1 MASPSSIS
9 LCELPLFPLP
19 DVVLFPGRPLPLH
32 IFEERYRLMI
42 NTVLEG
48 DKKFGVLLWNPSIS
62 KSVNVGC
69 VTEIGEVVKLKDGR
83 LNIMTV
89 GLQRFRIVEIV
100 KQLPYLV
107 GKVEWLDDS
116 IADAEV
122 LDVGGQ
128 VDKSLR
134 EVVGLA
140 NKLTR
145 KENIVPEDLPTDPLY
160 LSYWVAS
167 LFFNSSDD
175 RQELLELCD
184 TGARLKKELSLLDSL
199 KSELAARAA
208 IEDAFRS

>member
-1 MASPSSIS
+1 MSSPSSIS

-32 IFEERYRLMI
+32 IFEDRYRLMI

-48 DKKFGVLLWNPSIS
+48 DKKFGVLLWNPTIS
-62 KSVNVGC
+62 KSVKIGC
-69 VTEIGEVVKLKDGR
+69 ATEISEVVKLKDGR
-83 LNIMTV
+83 MNIMTV

-116 IADAEV
+116 MPDAEALSV
-122 LDVGGQ
+122 SVQ
-128 VDKSLR
+128 VDRSLR

-140 NKLTR
+140 NKLTQ
-145 KENIVPEDLPTDPLY
+145 KENVVPEDLPTDPIF
-160 LSYWVAS
+160 LSFWVAS

-184 TGARLKKELSLLDSL
+184 TGTRLKKELCLLDSL

>member
-1 MASPSSIS
+1 MPSPSSVS

-32 IFEERYRLMI
+32 IFEDRYRLMI
-42 NTVLEG
+42 NTALEG
-48 DKKFGVLLWNPSIS
+48 DRKFGVLLWNPTIS

-69 VTEIGEVVKLKDGR
+69 ATEISEVVKLKDGR
-83 LNIMTV
+83 MNIMTV

-100 KQLPYLV
+100 RQLPYLV

-116 IADAEV
+116 EPDADTLV
-122 LDVGGQ
+122 IGDQ
-128 VDKSLR
+128 VDQSLR
-134 EVVGLA
+134 DVVRLA
-140 NKLTR
+140 NKLNH
-145 KENIVPEDLPTDPLY
+145 KQNVVPEDLPSDPVY
-160 LSYWVAS
+160 LSFWIAS

-184 TGARLKKELSLLDSL
+184 TGERLKKELQLLDTL

-208 IEDAFRS
+208 IEDAFKF

>member
-1 MASPSSIS
+1 MSSPSSIS

-32 IFEERYRLMI
+32 IFEDRYRLMI

-48 DKKFGVLLWNPSIS
+48 DRKFGVLLWNPTIS

-69 VTEIGEVVKLKDGR
+69 ATEIGEVIKLKDGR
-83 LNIMTV
+83 MNIMTL

-116 IADAEV
+116 KPDADTLA
-122 LDVGGQ
+122 VGDQ
-128 VDKSLR
+128 VDRSLR
-134 EVVGLA
+134 EVVRLA
-140 NKLTR
+140 NKLTN
-145 KENIVPEDLPTDPLY
+145 KENIIPDDLPSDPLQ
-160 LSYWVAS
+160 LSFWVAS

-184 TGARLKKELSLLDSL
+184 TSARLKKELHLLNTL
-199 KSELAARAA
+199 KGELAARAA
-208 IEDAFRS
+208 IEDAFKT

>member
-1 MASPSSIS
+1 MSSPSSIS

-32 IFEERYRLMI
+32 IFEDRYRLMI

-48 DKKFGVLLWNPSIS
+48 DKKFGVLLWNPTIS
-62 KSVNVGC
+62 KSVKIGC
-69 VTEIGEVVKLKDGR
+69 VTEISEVVKLKDGR
-83 LNIMTV
+83 MNIMTV

-116 IADAEV
+116 MPDAEA
-122 LDVGGQ
+122 LSVGGQ
-128 VDKSLR
+128 VDRSLR

-140 NKLTR
+140 NKLTQ
-145 KENIVPEDLPTDPLY
+145 KVNIVPEDLPTDPIY
-160 LSYWVAS
+160 LSFWVAS

-184 TGARLKKELSLLDSL
+184 TGTRLKKELCLLDSL

>member
-42 NTVLEG
+42 NTVLES
-48 DKKFGVLLWNPSIS
+48 DRKFGVLLWNPIIS
-62 KSVNVGC
+62 KSVSVGC
-69 VTEIGEVVKLKDGR
+69 STEISDVVKLKDGR
-83 LNIMTV
+83 MNIMTQ
-89 GLQRFRIVEIV
+89 GLQRFRVVEIV
-100 KQLPYLV
+100 RQMPYLV
-107 GKVEWLDDS
+107 GKVEWLEDS
-116 IADAEV
+116 APDAEA
-122 LDVGGQ
+122 LAVGDQ
-128 VDKSLR
+128 VDRALR

-140 NKLTR
+140 NKLTH
-145 KENIVPEDLPTDPLY
+145 KDNIVPDDLPTDPIY
-160 LSYWVAS
+160 LSFWVAS

-184 TGARLKKELSLLDSL
+184 TGTRLKKELSLLDTL

>member
-1 MASPSSIS
+1 MSSPSSIS

-19 DVVLFPGRPLPLH
+19 DVVLFPGRPLPLY
-32 IFEERYRLMI
+32 IFEDRYRLMI

-48 DKKFGVLLWNPSIS
+48 DNKFGVLLWNPTIF
-62 KSVNVGC
+62 KSVKIGC
-69 VTEIGEVVKLKDGR
+69 ATEISEVVKLKDGR
-83 LNIMTV
+83 MNIMTV

-116 IADAEV
+116 MPDAEA
-122 LDVGGQ
+122 LSVGGQ
-128 VDKSLR
+128 VDRSLR

-140 NKLTR
+140 NKLTQ
-145 KENIVPEDLPTDPLY
+145 KKNVVPEDLPTDPVY
-160 LSYWVAS
+160 LSFWVAS

-184 TGARLKKELSLLDSL
+184 TGTRLKKELCLLDSL
-199 KSELAARAA
+199 KSELSARAA

>member
-42 NTVLEG
+42 NTVLES
-48 DKKFGVLLWNPSIS
+48 DRKFGVLLWNPTIS

-69 VTEIGEVVKLKDGR
+69 ATEISDVVKLKDGR
-83 LNIMTV
+83 MNIMTQ
-89 GLQRFRIVEIV
+89 GLQRFRVVEIV
-100 KQLPYLV
+100 KQMPYLV
-107 GKVEWLDDS
+107 GKVEWLEDS
-116 IADAEV
+116 APDAEA
-122 LDVGGQ
+122 LAVGDQ

-140 NKLTR
+140 NKLTY
-145 KENIVPEDLPTDPLY
+145 KDNIVPDDLPTDPIY
-160 LSYWVAS
+160 LSFWVAS

-184 TGARLKKELSLLDSL
+184 TGTRLKKELSLLDTL

>member
-32 IFEERYRLMI
+32 IFEDRYRLMI
-42 NTVLEG
+42 NTVLES
-48 DKKFGVLLWNPSIS
+48 DRKFGVLLWNPAIS

-69 VTEIGEVVKLKDGR
+69 VTEISDVVKLDDGR
-83 LNIMTV
+83 MNIMTQ
-89 GLQRFRIVEIV
+89 GLQRFRVVEIV
-100 KQLPYLV
+100 RQMPYLV
-107 GKVEWLDDS
+107 GKVEWFEDS
-116 IADAEV
+116 APDAEA
-122 LDVGGQ
+122 LSVGNQ
-128 VDKSLR
+128 VNKSLR

-140 NKLTR
+140 NKLTH
-145 KENIVPEDLPTDPLY
+145 KDNIVPEDLPTDPIY
-160 LSYWVAS
+160 LSFWVAS

-175 RQELLELCD
+175 RQELLELCE
-184 TGARLKKELSLLDSL
+184 TGTRLRKELSLLDTL

>member
-32 IFEERYRLMI
+32 IFEDRYRLMI
-42 NTVLEG
+42 NTVLES
-48 DKKFGVLLWNPSIS
+48 DRKFGVLLWNPAIS

-69 VTEIGEVVKLKDGR
+69 VTEISDVVKLNNGR
-83 LNIMTV
+83 MNIMTQ
-89 GLQRFRIVEIV
+89 GLQRFRVVEIV
-100 KQLPYLV
+100 RQMPYLV
-107 GKVEWLDDS
+107 GKVEWFEDS
-116 IADAEV
+116 APDTEA
-122 LDVGGQ
+122 LAVGSQ
-128 VDKSLR
+128 VEKSLR

-140 NKLTR
+140 NKLTH
-145 KENIVPEDLPTDPLY
+145 KDNIVPEDLPTDPIY
-160 LSYWVAS
+160 LSFWVAS

-175 RQELLELCD
+175 RQQLLELCE
-184 TGARLKKELSLLDSL
+184 TGTRLKKELSLLDTL

>member
-32 IFEERYRLMI
+32 IFEDRYRLMI
-42 NTVLEG
+42 NTVLES
-48 DKKFGVLLWNPSIS
+48 DRKFGVLLWNPAIS

-69 VTEIGEVVKLKDGR
+69 VTEISDVVKLDDGR
-83 LNIMTV
+83 MNIMTQ
-89 GLQRFRIVEIV
+89 GLQRFRVVEIV
-100 KQLPYLV
+100 RQMPYLV
-107 GKVEWLDDS
+107 GKVEWFEDS
-116 IADAEV
+116 APDAEA
-122 LDVGGQ
+122 LAVGNQ
-128 VDKSLR
+128 VNKSLR

-140 NKLTR
+140 NKLTH
-145 KENIVPEDLPTDPLY
+145 KDNIVPEDLPTDPIY
-160 LSYWVAS
+160 LSFWVAS

-175 RQELLELCD
+175 RQELLELCE
-184 TGARLKKELSLLDSL
+184 TGTRLRKELSLLDTL

>member
-1 MASPSSIS
+1 MSSPSSIS

-32 IFEERYRLMI
+32 IFEDRYRLMI

-48 DKKFGVLLWNPSIS
+48 DKKFGVLLWNPTIS
-62 KSVNVGC
+62 KSVKIGC
-69 VTEIGEVVKLKDGR
+69 ATEISEVVKLKDGR
-83 LNIMTV
+83 MNIMTV
-89 GLQRFRIVEIV
+89 GLQRFRVVEIV

-116 IADAEV
+116 MPDAEA
-122 LDVGGQ
+122 LSVGGQ
-128 VDKSLR
+128 VDRSLR

-140 NKLTR
+140 NKLTQ
-145 KENIVPEDLPTDPLY
+145 KENTVPEDLPTDPIY
-160 LSYWVAS
+160 LSFWVAS

-184 TGARLKKELSLLDSL
+184 TGTRLKKELCLLDSL

>member
-42 NTVLEG
+42 NTVLES
-48 DKKFGVLLWNPSIS
+48 DRKFGVLLWNPIIS
-62 KSVNVGC
+62 KSVSVGC
-69 VTEIGEVVKLKDGR
+69 STEISDVVKLKDGR
-83 LNIMTV
+83 MNIMTQ
-89 GLQRFRIVEIV
+89 GLQRFRVVEIV
-100 KQLPYLV
+100 KQMPYLV
-107 GKVEWLDDS
+107 GKVEWLEDS
-116 IADAEV
+116 APDAEV
-122 LDVGGQ
+122 LAVGDQ
-128 VDKSLR
+128 VDRALR

-140 NKLTR
+140 NKLTH
-145 KENIVPEDLPTDPLY
+145 KDNIVPDDLPTDPIY
-160 LSYWVAS
+160 LSFWVAS

-184 TGARLKKELSLLDSL
+184 TGTRLKKELSLLDTL

>member
-42 NTVLEG
+42 NTVLES
-48 DKKFGVLLWNPSIS
+48 DRKFGVLLWNPIIS
-62 KSVNVGC
+62 KSVSVGC
-69 VTEIGEVVKLKDGR
+69 STEISDVVKLKDGR
-83 LNIMTV
+83 MNIMTQ
-89 GLQRFRIVEIV
+89 GLQRFRVVEIV
-100 KQLPYLV
+100 KQMPYLV
-107 GKVEWLDDS
+107 GKVEWLEDS
-116 IADAEV
+116 APDAEA
-122 LDVGGQ
+122 LAVGDQ
-128 VDKSLR
+128 VDRSLR

-140 NKLTR
+140 NKLTH
-145 KENIVPEDLPTDPLY
+145 KDNIVPDDLPTDPIY
-160 LSYWVAS
+160 LSFWVAS

-184 TGARLKKELSLLDSL
+184 TGTRLKKELSLLDTL

>member
-32 IFEERYRLMI
+32 IFEDRYRLMI

-48 DKKFGVLLWNPSIS
+48 DRKFGVLLWNPTIS

-69 VTEIGEVVKLKDGR
+69 VTEISDVVKLKNGR
-83 LNIMTV
+83 MNIMTQ
-89 GLQRFRIVEIV
+89 GLQRFRVVEIV
-100 KQLPYLV
+100 RQMPYLV
-107 GKVEWLDDS
+107 GKVEWFEDS
-116 IADAEV
+116 APDAEA
-122 LDVGGQ
+122 LAVGSQ

-140 NKLTR
+140 NKLTQ
-145 KENIVPEDLPTDPLY
+145 KDNIVPEDLPTDPIY
-160 LSYWVAS
+160 LSFWVAS

-175 RQELLELCD
+175 RQELLELCE
-184 TGARLKKELSLLDSL
+184 TGARLKKELSLLDTL

>member
-1 MASPSSIS
+1 MPSPSSVS

-32 IFEERYRLMI
+32 IFEDRYRLMI
-42 NTVLEG
+42 NTALEA
-48 DKKFGVLLWNPSIS
+48 DRKFGVLLWNPTIS

-69 VTEIGEVVKLKDGR
+69 ATEISEVVKLKDGR
-83 LNIMTV
+83 MNIMTV

-100 KQLPYLV
+100 RQLPYLV

-116 IADAEV
+116 EPDADTLV
-122 LDVGGQ
+122 IGDQ
-128 VDKSLR
+128 VDQSLR
-134 EVVGLA
+134 DVVRLA
-140 NKLTR
+140 NKLNH
-145 KENIVPEDLPTDPLY
+145 KQNVVPEDLPSDPVY
-160 LSYWVAS
+160 LSFWIAS

-184 TGARLKKELSLLDSL
+184 TGERLRKELQLLDTL

-208 IEDAFRS
+208 IEDAFKF